1 MYVVP
6 IFIMAH
12 QEVLNKKLFREL
24 LLTKTI
30 TYRLTYSKK
39 YYIID
44 V

>member
-6 IFIMAH
+6 IVIMAH
-12 QEVLNKKLFREL
+12 QVVLNKKLFREL
-24 LLTKTI
+24 MMTKTI

-39 YYIID
+39 YYIIE